1 MKSDLR
7 ETILCHFTRYNRSEM
22 IHKTCKIEPTSCMF
36 SSLGMAQYGEVIHPQ
51 SHPVTL
57 KKVRSVSQKQ
67 TLAET
72 WMIYLQPVLNNITT
86 HSLQSSLSAIQSL
99 VPGYD

>member
-1 MKSDLR
+1 
-7 ETILCHFTRYNRSEM
+7 M

-36 SSLGMAQYGEVIHPQ
+36 SSLGMAQYGAVIHPQ
-51 SHPVTL
+51 SHPEE
-57 KKVRSVSQKQ
+57 KQVSRQKQ